1 MVRLI
6 GSVFVYRGVAWQTFG
21 YDSYRPLGS
30 IRNILKIYDRHGVDE
45 IIVSVRSDPEASKG
59 PDLEVLEE
67 IRSSNINTP
76 VVFSGGISS
85 IEDVRK
91 CLLHGVERVGLN
103 ACLYSPQKVKNIV
116 DYIGVQGVIAVIPF
130 VRKGK
135 IFACFNSSHR
145 EFSSGLDGLLV
156 DLPKDIEFLLHDAD
170 SDGSTEGFSWNILPL
185 TADRKILLQG
195 GVLQEF
201 NFQKNNFSGIVIENR
216 LLWSECVIQKI
227 KDGSDYLHRRI

>member
-1 MVRLI
+1 M
-6 GSVFVYRGVAWQTFG
+6 
-21 YDSYRPLGS
+21 
-30 IRNILKIYDRHGVDE
+30 
-45 IIVSVRSDPEASKG
+45 
-59 PDLEVLEE
+59 
-67 IRSSNINTP
+67 
-76 VVFSGGISS
+76 
-85 IEDVRK
+85 
-91 CLLHGVERVGLN
+91 
-103 ACLYSPQKVKNIV
+103 

-145 EFSSGLDGLLV
+145 EFSSGLDGFLV